1 MSTQA
6 LPTHTDDDPARV
18 DSAATRSG
26 SHRQPAGAPVLRT
39 PEIRDGARLW
49 EIAKDSQVLDTNSSY
64 AYLLWCRDFAA
75 TSVVAE
81 VDGRVAGFV
90 IGYLRPESPRTVFV
104 WQVAVDHDQ
113 RGRGLGVAML
123 DRLVD
128 NLIDAGGHGVDALE
142 TTVSP
147 DNPASIAM
155 FAALAR
161 RRGAEMAKTELFTP
175 GDFPDSHIA
184 EDLYR
189 IAPIARKTERDL

>member
-1 MSTQA
+1 MVRRPRIS
-6 LPTHTDDDPARV
+6 
-18 DSAATRSG
+18 
-26 SHRQPAGAPVLRT
+26 
-39 PEIRDGARLW
+39 DGARMW
-49 EIAKDSQVLDTNSSY
+49 GIAKDSQVLDTNSSY

-81 VDGRVAGFV
+81 VDDRVVGFV

-104 WQVAVDHDQ
+104 WQVAVDHEQ

-128 NLIDAGGHGVDALE
+128 NLIDAEGNGIDALE

-161 RRGAEMAKTELFTP
+161 RRDAEMTKNELFAP